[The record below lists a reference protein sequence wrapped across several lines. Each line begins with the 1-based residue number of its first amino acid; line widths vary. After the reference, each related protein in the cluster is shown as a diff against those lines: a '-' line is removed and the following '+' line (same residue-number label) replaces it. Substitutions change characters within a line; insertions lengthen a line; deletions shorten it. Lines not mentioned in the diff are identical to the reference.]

1 MKALL
6 QHLTSMTRQRDHALL
21 DASVIAALADVMAA
35 DHVRQLEVLR
45 VRDEIRLKLTACR
58 LHACAEC
65 NSAQCRGDT
74 MPLSPELAAAVSQH
88 QASAQKIMPN
98 GNHILWLLVWVDDNF
113 TTCLELWNPATCD
126 GKTLEM
132 AQALIAIYANH
143 RSLLDYSQ
151 RDSLT
156 DLLNR
161 KTFDQNFSKV
171 LRSLEQH
178 DTQSDL
184 PQQERRQPEANKNQ
198 WLAVVD
204 IDHFKH
210 VNDAFGHLYG
220 DEVLL
225 LMANLIRSSFRPHD
239 GLFRFGGEEFVIL
252 LQAAALENAQCI
264 FERFRSNVEKYHF
277 PQVGQVTVSIG
288 FTRIDLN
295 ATPVVVLGH
304 ADLALYHAKT
314 HGRNQVCY
322 YEKLVEDG
330 QLKSE
335 ISNDMVEFF

>member
-6 QHLTSMTRQRDHALL
+6 QHMTSITRQRDHALL
-21 DASVIAALADVMAA
+21 DAALIAALADLTAA
-35 DHVRQLEVLR
+35 SQVRKREVLR
-45 VRDEIRLKLTACR
+45 IRDEIRLHVNSCEQSNDAPCR
-58 LHACAEC
+58 EKSIALA
-65 NSAQCRGDT
+65 
-74 MPLSPELAAAVSQH
+74 PELAAALKRH
-88 QASAQKIMPN
+88 QTSAQKILPD
-98 GNHILWLLVWVDDNF
+98 GNHILWLPVWLDGHFVA
-113 TTCLELWNPATCD
+113 CLELWNPALSDHT
-126 GKTLEM
+126 TLEM
-132 AQALIAIYANH
+132 ALAITAIYANH

-161 KTFDQNFSKV
+161 KTFDENFSKI
-171 LRSLEQH
+171 LRSLAQYDMPTGMQPE
-178 DTQSDL
+178 
-184 PQQERRQPEANKNQ
+184 ERRHHDANQNQ
-198 WLAVVD
+198 WLAVID
-204 IDHFKH
+204 IDFFKR
-210 VNDAFGHLYG
+210 VNDEFGHLYG

-225 LMANLIRSSFRPHD
+225 LLANLIRTSFRPHD

-252 LQAAALENAQCI
+252 LRAAALEDAQRI
-264 FERFRSNVEKYHF
+264 FQRFRSNVEQHHF

-288 FTRIDLN
+288 FTRIGAN

-322 YEKLVEDG
+322 YETLVADG

-335 ISNDMVEFF
+335 VSNDMVEFF